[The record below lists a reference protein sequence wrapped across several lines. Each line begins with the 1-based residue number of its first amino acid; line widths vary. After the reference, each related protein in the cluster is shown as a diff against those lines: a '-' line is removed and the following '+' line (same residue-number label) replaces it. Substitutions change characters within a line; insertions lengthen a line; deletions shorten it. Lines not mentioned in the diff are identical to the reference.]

1 MAQTLSKTLAE
12 FGRQIRY
19 EDLPPE
25 TVHQAK
31 RAVLDFIGVALAG
44 SRIGMAPITTPLIA
58 AMGGVE
64 EATVIGDGR
73 RLPAMQAAFLNAV
86 SGHTLDMD
94 DGQRY
99 ANGHPGVGVIPPVLA
114 LAERDG
120 LTGREVIEAVVLG
133 YEAFLRLGRAI
144 NPSHLNRGFHTTAT
158 AGAFSAAAASA
169 KILKLSV
176 EQTAHALALAGLQ
189 SAGLL
194 EVTTSG
200 QLGKH
205 FQVGKAA
212 QNGVLAAL
220 VAEKGGEG
228 PEEIFEGA
236 KGFLSAYTDLDD
248 YGGLWG
254 ELGRP
259 YQIMTIYFKRHA
271 ACRHIH
277 AALDAIEE
285 IQRRHA
291 LNPAE
296 ITDIELEIYTIA
308 QKIAGQ
314 NTKTASAIAAKFSL
328 PVSAALMLVYGRND
342 GEVYSHECIENPLVQ
357 DLAAKVSLR
366 IDPKRDA
373 VYPAER
379 GASVTI
385 TAGGQKYSHGF
396 VLPKGDPENPLSDGE
411 LAEKFE
417 KNAGVIL
424 AGEKAALLRRKLF
437 DLEKHPLREVMAEL
451 RP

>member
-1 MAQTLSKTLAE
+1 MGKTLSKTLAE
-12 FGRQIRY
+12 FGRRTSYQ
-19 EDLPPE
+19 DLPPE
-25 TVHQAK
+25 VIHQAK
-31 RAVLDFIGVALAG
+31 RVVLDFIGVALAG
-44 SRIGMAPITTPLIA
+44 SRIGLAPITTPLIA
-58 AMGGVE
+58 NLGGAA

-73 RLPAMQAAFLNAV
+73 RLPAMQAAFLNGV

-99 ANGHPGVGVIPPVLA
+99 ANGHPGVGVIPPALA
-114 LAERDG
+114 LAERAD
-120 LTGREVIEAVVLG
+120 LSGREVIEAVVVG

-169 KILKLSV
+169 KVLKLGV

-194 EVTTSG
+194 EVTTTG
-200 QLGKH
+200 QMGKH
-205 FQVGKAA
+205 FQAGKAA

-236 KGFLSAYTDLDD
+236 KGFLAAYTDLKDQ
-248 YGGLWG
+248 GGLWG

-259 YQIMTIYFKRHA
+259 YQIMSIYFKRHA

-277 AALDAIEE
+277 AAIDAIEE

-291 LNPAE
+291 LSPAA
-296 ITDIELEIYTIA
+296 ITGIEVNIYTIA

-328 PVSAALMLVYGRND
+328 PVSAALMVVYGRND
-342 GEVYSHECIENPLVQ
+342 GEVYTQKCVENHLVQ
-357 DLAAKVSLR
+357 DLAAKVSLK
-366 IDPKRDA
+366 IDPQRDK

-379 GASVTI
+379 GASVTV
-385 TAGGQKYSHGF
+385 TAGGKKYSHEF
-396 VLPKGDPENPLSDGE
+396 ALPKGDPENPLSDEE

-424 AGEKAALLRRKLF
+424 AGEKAAALRRRLF
-437 DLEKHPLREVMAEL
+437 DLENQSLREVMAGL